1 MYRQTVLLEHIKP
14 VQILDSEIISLTPE
28 AFTTE
33 PFEGRCP
40 QNCDALMLSLSLA
53 YRLDPDRVVTV

>member
-1 MYRQTVLLEHIKP
+1 
-14 VQILDSEIISLTPE
+14 LTPE

-53 YRLDPDRVVTV
+53 YRLDPDRVVTVKLLAENCQSTYRQGLINRDVS